1 MTEDFRLR
9 LGKNFNLQSQVSNLK
24 SGAGVIFMTIKFSKK
39 GDKGF
44 TSLMGGQRVPKSGPR
59 PEAYGTLDEASS
71 ALGLARASAR
81 KAETREIILSIQKDL
96 LLLGAELATPPEDAS
111 KYGYQLTL
119 HHVERLEGW
128 IDKLQREVALKNEFI
143 CPGETVSGAAIDLG
157 RTIVRR
163 AERKAVGLLQQKII
177 SNPEVLRFLN
187 RLADLLFVLARYEE
201 SSDPSCIP

>member
-1 MTEDFRLR
+1 M
-9 LGKNFNLQSQVSNLK
+9 
-24 SGAGVIFMTIKFSKK
+24 AIKFSKK

-44 TSLMGGQRVPKSGPR
+44 TSLLGGQRVPKSGPR
-59 PEAYGTLDEASS
+59 TDVYGTLDEASS

-81 KAETREIILSIQKDL
+81 KAKTREIILSIQKDL
-96 LLLGAELATPPEDAS
+96 LLLGAELATAPEDAP
-111 KYGYQLTL
+111 KYEYQLTPQ
-119 HHVERLEGW
+119 HVGRLEQW
-128 IDKLQREVALKNEFI
+128 IEELQTEVALKNEFI

-177 SNPEVLRFLN
+177 SNLEVLRFLN

-201 SSDPSCIP
+201 GSDPSCTP